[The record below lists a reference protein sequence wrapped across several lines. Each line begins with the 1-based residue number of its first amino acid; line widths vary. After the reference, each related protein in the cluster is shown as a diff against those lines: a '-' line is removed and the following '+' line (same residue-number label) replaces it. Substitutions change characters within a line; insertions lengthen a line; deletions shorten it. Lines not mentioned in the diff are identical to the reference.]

1 MGNIPRN
8 IMMNQLMAIKSCSD
22 KSILYSV
29 WACGLFFWYPK
40 TVRFAPKIGPSGLS
54 QNLKHAHMESVTF
67 KQSGLWVQ
75 TWTIDIM
82 VLLISVLTHLW
93 AKI

>member
-1 MGNIPRN
+1 
-8 IMMNQLMAIKSCSD
+8 
-22 KSILYSV
+22 
-29 WACGLFFWYPK
+29 
-40 TVRFAPKIGPSGLS
+40 VRFAPKIGPSGLS

-82 VLLISVLTHLW
+82 FSTFYISVDPSLGQNLTPKKWMVCKKTPKSVVL
-93 AKI
+93 